1 MQRIATGSAGQA
13 HDSEMEI
20 SRKEAF
26 HRAVSG
32 RLPEG
37 VERIFSWNDSS
48 RGNSVTGWYSD
59 ILGKSVILDKAGRG
73 LGALKSLEG
82 GQYAEAAE
90 RFRKRTEAFIE
101 WAGKKESLAGLSDS
115 GRRAV
120 EDVLRYVRDDSF
132 SLAAVDRDLVMFGG
146 DEAPKPKPAP
156 VPPKPEP
163 APAPQPKPEP
173 KPEPKPAPVPPV
185 KPKGCGGCL
194 WKLLAA
200 LLLLLLLLALGW
212 LAYYFRFD
220 LMNWYKGLT
229 GENEPPKAELTKAE
243 PPKAEEPGVPMCF
256 YQGKS
261 IPCSEMKKLM
271 SADDEKDTE
280 EEAEPVPAEPEAEE
294 EGPDEGDLLG
304 TLFDP
309 AAVPEE
315 PREEPKAEAK
325 AKVPAA
331 KPLPVKPEPVK
342 TEPVKPAAP
351 KPVQNDPVCKVVKG
365 ELKFPSVVF
374 GVDVSPSMDWNFN
387 LSDQEVERELRI
399 MNRIGSGGL
408 FGLLAGG
415 GGSYHG
421 PLLEHPTRMDVEKKT
436 LKEQVQKIDS
446 RIPLG
451 FVSIGGCGGYSRS
464 YGYGSQARLFQNLN
478 SAFSL
483 RKLPNY
489 AGTDLY
495 TALFAMSKMVDGAT
509 EEAYGIVLSDGD
521 DNCSIGN
528 VCRAASEIHR
538 RQPKFRIDVIS
549 LHSSSKMIKCIA
561 DSTGGKFYRVDS
573 ETDMVKAIN
582 SAISKI
588 PDTKHCK

>member
-200 LLLLLLLLALGW
+200 LLLLLLLLALGS
-212 LAYYFRFD
+212 RTIS
-220 LMNWYKGLT
+220 GLT
-229 GENEPPKAELTKAE
+229 
-243 PPKAEEPGVPMCF
+243 
-256 YQGKS
+256 
-261 IPCSEMKKLM
+261 
-271 SADDEKDTE
+271 
-280 EEAEPVPAEPEAEE
+280 
-294 EGPDEGDLLG
+294 
-304 TLFDP
+304 
-309 AAVPEE
+309 
-315 PREEPKAEAK
+315 
-325 AKVPAA
+325 
-331 KPLPVKPEPVK
+331 
-342 TEPVKPAAP
+342 
-351 KPVQNDPVCKVVKG
+351 
-365 ELKFPSVVF
+365 
-374 GVDVSPSMDWNFN
+374 
-387 LSDQEVERELRI
+387 
-399 MNRIGSGGL
+399 
-408 FGLLAGG
+408 
-415 GGSYHG
+415 
-421 PLLEHPTRMDVEKKT
+421 
-436 LKEQVQKIDS
+436 
-446 RIPLG
+446 
-451 FVSIGGCGGYSRS
+451 
-464 YGYGSQARLFQNLN
+464 
-478 SAFSL
+478 
-483 RKLPNY
+483 
-489 AGTDLY
+489 
-495 TALFAMSKMVDGAT
+495 
-509 EEAYGIVLSDGD
+509 
-521 DNCSIGN
+521 
-528 VCRAASEIHR
+528 
-538 RQPKFRIDVIS
+538 
-549 LHSSSKMIKCIA
+549 
-561 DSTGGKFYRVDS
+561 
-573 ETDMVKAIN
+573 
-582 SAISKI
+582 
-588 PDTKHCK
+588 

>member
-1 MQRIATGSAGQA
+1 MDIG
-13 HDSEMEI
+13 
-20 SRKEAF
+20 RKDAF
-26 HRAVSG
+26 RRAVSG
-32 RLPEG
+32 RLPAG

-48 RGNSVTGWYSD
+48 RGNSVTGWYTD
-59 ILGKSVILDKAGRG
+59 LPGKSEHLGTDACG

-82 GQYAEAAE
+82 GPYAEAAE
-90 RFRKRTEAFIE
+90 RFRKRTEAFLD
-101 WAGKKESLAGLSDS
+101 WAGKEENLKGLGGSARD
-115 GRRAV
+115 AV
-120 EDVLRYVRDDSF
+120 QGVLSYVRDDSF
-132 SLAAVDRDLVMFGG
+132 YLAAVDTEIVMYGG
-146 DEAPKPKPAP
+146 RAEPKPR
-156 VPPKPEP
+156 
-163 APAPQPKPEP
+163 PQPKPEP
-173 KPEPKPAPVPPV
+173 KPEPRPEPKPEPKPEPQPEPKPVPVPPV
-185 KPKGCGGCL
+185 KPAGGSGCL

-220 LMNWYKGLT
+220 LMNWYRGLT
-229 GENEPPKAELTKAE
+229 GESEPAKTEPLNKAE
-243 PPKAEEPGVPMCF
+243 PEKADEPDIPMCI

-271 SADDEKDTE
+271 NADDAKDTE
-280 EEAEPVPAEPEAEE
+280 EEAEPEPAEPEAAAPEAA
-294 EGPDEGDLLG
+294 PDEGDLLG

-309 AAVPEE
+309 DAVPAE
-315 PREEPKAEAK
+315 PEPPKVTGKTETPKPEAPKAE
-325 AKVPAA
+325 
-331 KPLPVKPEPVK
+331 PVKQTVA
-342 TEPVKPAAP
+342 T
-351 KPVQNDPVCKVVKG
+351 PVQNDPVCKVVKG
-365 ELKFPSVVF
+365 ELRFPSVVI
-374 GVDVSPSMDWNFN
+374 GADVSASMDWNFS
-387 LSDQEVERELRI
+387 LSDSEVDRELRI
-399 MNRIGSGGL
+399 MDRLQSGGL
-408 FGLLAGG
+408 LGLFTGG

-421 PLLEHPTRMDVEKKT
+421 PLFEHPTRMDVEKKA

-489 AGTDLY
+489 SGTDLY

-521 DNCSIGN
+521 DNCSVGN
-528 VCRAASEIHR
+528 VCMAAREIHR

-549 LHSSSKMIKCIA
+549 LHSSSRMIKCISDA
-561 DSTGGKFYRVDS
+561 
-573 ETDMVKAIN
+573 KAIN

-588 PDTKHCK
+588 PDTRHCK